1 MRIRSAASD
10 LRYFKLNTEIP
21 ERGFFL
27 LGTHSVNYK
36 SNYLKMYIRD
46 AYQ

>member
-21 ERGFFL
+21 KRAFFL
-27 LGTHSVNYK
+27 LGTRSVSYK
-36 SNYLKMYIRD
+36 SSYLKMNVRD